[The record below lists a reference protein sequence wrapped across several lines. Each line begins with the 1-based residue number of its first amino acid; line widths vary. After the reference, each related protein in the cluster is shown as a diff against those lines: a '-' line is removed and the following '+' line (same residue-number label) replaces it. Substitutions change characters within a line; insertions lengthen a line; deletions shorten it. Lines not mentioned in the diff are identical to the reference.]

1 MRTLAEIKGFGPVR
15 LKALAA
21 RGIETALDLVET
33 LPTGYK
39 DTTHPLS
46 PAQMTEGRQA
56 CFTGFV
62 KGKPALHRVRGMQWV
77 SATIADAFG
86 AVRCM
91 WFNQPWMKD
100 KLFDTA
106 RSRSM
111 ADAFAKRAG
120 CSSSIR
126 RWKSQE
132 ALFPYMLPCRGWGRS
147 RCATR

>member
-1 MRTLAEIKGFGPVR
+1 MRSLESIKGFGPVR

-39 DTTHPLS
+39 DTTRPLS

-62 KGKPALHRVRGMQWV
+62 KGKPALHYARGMRWV
-77 SATIADAFG
+77 SATIADECG

-91 WFNQPWMKD
+91 GLRWTRGQFLIW
-100 KLFDTA
+100 
-106 RSRSM
+106 SRSFR
-111 ADAFAKRAG
+111 ASPRSARAKRG
-120 CSSSIR
+120 S
-126 RWKSQE
+126 
-132 ALFPYMLPCRGWGRS
+132 
-147 RCATR
+147 

>member
-62 KGKPALHRVRGMQWV
+62 KGKSRAASGARHAVG
-77 SATIADAFG
+77 SAQQSPDAFG

-91 WFNQPWMKD
+91 WF
-100 KLFDTA
+100 T
-106 RSRSM
+106 SR
-111 ADAFAKRAG
+111 G
-120 CSSSIR
+120 
-126 RWKSQE
+126 E
-132 ALFPYMLPCRGWGRS
+132 G
-147 RCATR
+147 